1 MKTSTKQGDYFINLP
16 SLLYSDLKAVCKKDD
31 SISFDLSALLV
42 HLILTNKYA
51 DKDYKE
57 GKKWIR
63 LSAKILREN
72 YDTTLYK
79 SSKHLEI
86 LVENDIIE
94 MQSHYHDPSGKNSR
108 SRAYRINQSYF
119 NIKESEITL
128 FDMAFVIIPITESGI
143 KKKCLKRIQ
152 QRKQTANL
160 KVGHLTKWLT
170 SDKFNFDKV
179 AAIEFVDSKY
189 PKHQSEKIK
198 RRNEKRMFHI
208 KNFEST
214 LQIYSMEGRDNRL
227 HSCFTALPSDLKQFV
242 TFDDSP
248 LKEADIKSSQP
259 FILTI
264 VLELIIKEYCKQI
277 NKKGYITV
285 THFTKRITRMLYKYL
300 DDTIDNVIDV
310 YIMCYYITSNVL
322 IDIQTTDI
330 KQIKQ
335 FVFLIRSGDIYE
347 QVGKE
352 LFRSGA
358 IWFEDGVYYTK
369 LLKKD
374 SDSQE
379 IKDFETLRKCAK
391 TITLNAIYCSPKTKA
406 VRAVNEFRKLF
417 PIVTKWL
424 DALKK
429 HNYSDLAVLMQQIE
443 SKAVLLHCSKK
454 IAEKYPKLPLIS
466 RHDSL
471 STTVD
476 NFDVLHS
483 KYQVLLTDYFGVN
496 VEVGKE
502 DW

>member
-1 MKTSTKQGDYFINLP
+1 MKTSTKQGDYFVNLP
-16 SLLYSDLKAVCKKDD
+16 SLLYSDLKTVCKKDD
-31 SISFDLSALLV
+31 SINLELSALLV

-51 DKDYKE
+51 DKNFQNGKE
-57 GKKWIR
+57 WVH
-63 LSAKILREN
+63 LNAKILRSN
-72 YDTTLYK
+72 YDTKEYK
-79 SSKHLEI
+79 SSEHLKF
-86 LVENDIIE
+86 LVENAILEI
-94 MQSHYHDPSGKNSR
+94 QLHYHDPSGKNSR
-108 SRAYRINQSYF
+108 SRAYRIHQKYF
-119 NIKESEITL
+119 DIKEKGKTL
-128 FDMAFVIIPITESGI
+128 FDRAFTIIPITESGI

-152 QRKQTANL
+152 QRKQKANR
-160 KVGHLTKWLT
+160 KVSHLTKWVT
-170 SDKFNFDKV
+170 SDKFKFDK
-179 AAIEFVDSKY
+179 ATAIKFVESKY
-189 PKHQSEKIK
+189 VKQKGRKDK
-198 RRNEKRMFHI
+198 RLFHI
-208 KNFEST
+208 KNFEAA

-242 TFDDSP
+242 TFDGKP

-264 VLELIIKEYCKQI
+264 VLELIIKEYHKQI

-285 THFTKRITRMLYKYL
+285 THFTKRITKLLYKYL
-300 DDTIDNVIDV
+300 DTTIDDVISI
-310 YIMCYYITSNVL
+310 YNMCYYITSNVL
-322 IDIQTTDI
+322 IDIQPIDI
-330 KQIKQ
+330 KHIEQ
-335 FVFLIRSGDIYE
+335 FIFSIRSGDVYE

-352 LFRSGA
+352 LFQSGA
-358 IWFEDGVYYTK
+358 IWLEDGIYYTK

-374 SDSQE
+374 SKEQTIE
-379 IKDFETLRKCAK
+379 PFETLRKCAK

-417 PIVTKWL
+417 PVVTKWL

-443 SKAVLLHCSKK
+443 AKAVLLHCSKK
-454 IAEKYPKLPLIS
+454 IAEKHPKLPLIS

-483 KYQVLLTDYFGVN
+483 EYQALLTDYFGVN
-496 VEVGKE
+496 VEIGKE